1 MEWWGWLILGCFLS
15 LVFYVTLRV
24 RGLLHRPY
32 FDLDESEEFSGVI
45 NVKANNKVQH
55 DIDIDRLREQF
66 DNDGA

>member
-15 LVFYVTLRV
+15 LVFYVTLRI

-45 NVKANNKVQH
+45 NVKANNTQS
-55 DIDIDRLREQF
+55 DANRMREQF
-66 DNDGA
+66 DDDGA

>member
-15 LVFYVTLRV
+15 LVFYVTLRI

-45 NVKANNKVQH
+45 NVKANNTQS
-55 DIDIDRLREQF
+55 DANRMREQL
-66 DNDGA
+66 DDDGA